1 MSADPV
7 ADTLAPIEQWLD
19 DTSLSSLYSSQY
31 WNDLD
36 EEKSKEWWIADGSEA
51 SFARLRSYLGR
62 SGLMDEYRIAERFVA
77 QRSKRDLIVAD
88 LATGIGWT
96 AILFSKLPN
105 VAAVHA
111 VDISR
116 HRLGVLF
123 PQATRMFEGAAIK
136 LKRSLGSF
144 YDLRF
149 GEASLDVVFLSS
161 AFHHAANPLR
171 LLTEIDRVLRPG
183 GHLILMGENVVGR
196 RAIARRVIK
205 KLLLERRLCTNF
217 YELFPPDDNMGDHY
231 YRSATTTSLV
241 SCSATGW

>member
-19 DTSLSSLYSSQY
+19 ETSLSSLYSAQY

-105 VAAVHA
+105 V
-111 VDISR
+111 
-116 HRLGVLF
+116 
-123 PQATRMFEGAAIK
+123 
-136 LKRSLGSF
+136 
-144 YDLRF
+144 
-149 GEASLDVVFLSS
+149 
-161 AFHHAANPLR
+161 
-171 LLTEIDRVLRPG
+171 
-183 GHLILMGENVVGR
+183 
-196 RAIARRVIK
+196 
-205 KLLLERRLCTNF
+205 
-217 YELFPPDDNMGDHY
+217 
-231 YRSATTTSLV
+231 
-241 SCSATGW
+241 